1 MFKVSKLYIK
11 HLWRTVFR
19 RIYQPA
25 KVDLIFADSEQNYCL
40 PLFGVS
46 FEWFKVLPRG
56 GVLLKFCFLV
66 LFNFILIDKCRQT
79 QLIYSKNYSM
89 KQVVFDNQFFV
100 ICYTSLIPGASIC
113 SKSTVKMLEAPID
126 VRG

>member
-46 FEWFKVLPRG
+46 FE
-56 GVLLKFCFLV
+56 
-66 LFNFILIDKCRQT
+66 
-79 QLIYSKNYSM
+79 
-89 KQVVFDNQFFV
+89 
-100 ICYTSLIPGASIC
+100 
-113 SKSTVKMLEAPID
+113 
-126 VRG
+126 